1 MALSKRKQAKLRR
14 LENVRRKWGY
24 LGDNAQTEYEMLK
37 REQGVVSGNMKQ
49 GKTKFIASARIDRD
63 MGHALSSALK
73 PEGVEIRLTDKSRG
87 QTDIDAFGGSS
98 VYLSSKSRWEDA
110 QVATRRAGNAP
121 ALPVIKAL
129 LPPAMLNVW
138 LGIEGAQ
145 SAIKQAD
152 WTHNRK
158 IVTEQQR
165 WLSKKDASKDSSI
178 SLQDLAQ
185 RSALGVPFPA
195 SEFTVGV
202 HDSFGSRLDRKY
214 FDWFDQN
221 SDQLEQAVAQSES
234 LEDLAE
240 VALWVGEE
248 LGLIEPE
255 EQQEPDEPD
264 NGQKGTDTKP
274 PDNQDDSDGGDGDDS
289 DDDDADNQDSP
300 PDDSDLDDSDK
311 SDETDS
317 DSSSDEG
324 KDNQDKPES
333 SEPESGEP
341 EEDNRTLK
349 EKLKD
354 SIAEA
359 MLQEDNS
366 EPKQNELF
374 DLQAKPEEK
383 VIKIPAS
390 ETATTG
396 IVLDYWAKAVAD
408 DFQMP
413 TQEVDDY
420 FGEPQADLLHEIRMG
435 ILDVFDEDREEAPQL
450 IIAVDV
456 SISMN
461 CMCKPL
467 LYRHN
472 DNYYSAG
479 WLAWQVAGL
488 LGQQFPTA
496 EIFAWSTTTSRD
508 SGYPKPFAAPVP
520 VGKRPLCNKHEGSFS
535 RKTGTKLL
543 GNTPESEAMLHAQ
556 TLLASNENSVLVL
569 VTDGE
574 PQNKARAHGVS
585 HAMYQAGTRFSVVTV
600 GSYQTSLEEMHYPPA
615 TVVSIKTAKDLSKV
629 SKTFAMMQE

>member
-14 LENVRRKWGY
+14 LENERRKWGY
-24 LGDNAQTEYEMLK
+24 LGDNSQAEYEMLK
-37 REQGVVSGNMKQ
+37 REQGVVSGSMKQ
-49 GKTKFIASARIDRD
+49 GKTKFLASARIDRD

-73 PEGVEIRLTDKSRG
+73 PEGVDIRLTSKSRG
-87 QTDIDAFGGSS
+87 QTDIDTYSGTA

-165 WLSKKDASKDSSI
+165 WLSKKDADKDSSI

-195 SEFTVGV
+195 SEFTPGV
-202 HDSFGSRLDRKY
+202 HDLTRLDRKY

-264 NGQKGTDTKP
+264 NGQKGTDSKP

-289 DDDDADNQDSP
+289 DDDDADSQDSP
-300 PDDSDLDDSDK
+300 PDDSDDSD

-317 DSSSDEG
+317 DETDSDNSSDEG
-324 KDNQDKPES
+324 EGNQDKPES
-333 SEPESGEP
+333 SEPE
-341 EEDNRTLK
+341 EDSRTLK
-349 EKLKD
+349 DKLKD

-359 MLQEDNS
+359 MLQEES
-366 EPKQNELF
+366 PEPKQNELF

-390 ETATTG
+390 ETVTTD

-413 TQEVDDY
+413 TQEFDDY

-435 ILDVFDEDREEAPQL
+435 ILDVFDEDREEVPQL

-456 SISMN
+456 SVSMN
-461 CMCKPL
+461 CMCKPVL
-467 LYRHN
+467 HSHLDEYC
-472 DNYYSAG
+472 SAG

-496 EIFAWSTTTSRD
+496 EIFAWSTTRSRD
-508 SGYPKPFAAPVP
+508 NRSLGEQPFAAPVP
-520 VGKRPLCNKHEGSFS
+520 VGKRPLCRTHEGSFS
-535 RKTGTKLL
+535 SNPKVKLM
-543 GNTPESEAMLHAQ
+543 GNTPEAEAMLHAQ
-556 TLLASNENSVLVL
+556 ALLDSNENSVLVL
-569 VTDGE
+569 VTDGD

-600 GSYQTSLEEMHYPPA
+600 GSYQISLEEMHYPPA
-615 TVVSIKTAKDLSKV
+615 TVVSIKNAKDLSKV

>member
-14 LENVRRKWGY
+14 LENERRKWGY

-87 QTDIDAFGGSS
+87 QTDIDTFGGSS

-152 WTHNRK
+152 WPHNRK

-165 WLSKKDASKDSSI
+165 RLSKKDASKDSSI

-255 EQQEPDEPD
+255 PDEPRRC
-264 NGQKGTDTKP
+264 KGKPTDSKP
-274 PDNQDDSDGGDGDDS
+274 PDNQDDSDSDGGDG
-289 DDDDADNQDSP
+289 DDADNQDSP

-317 DSSSDEG
+317 DETDSDETDSDSSSDEG
-324 KDNQDKPES
+324 EDNQDKPES
-333 SEPESGEP
+333 SEPE
-341 EEDNRTLK
+341 EDSRTLK

-472 DNYYSAG
+472 DEYYSAG

-508 SGYPKPFAAPVP
+508 SRYPKPYAAPVP
-520 VGKRPLCNKHEGSFS
+520 VGKRPLCRKHEGSFS
-535 RKTGTKLL
+535 RKLGTNLM

-615 TVVSIKTAKDLSKV
+615 TVVSIKNAKDLSKV

>member
-1 MALSKRKQAKLRR
+1 MALSNRQQSKLRR
-14 LENVRRKWGY
+14 LENERRKWG
-24 LGDNAQTEYEMLK
+24 LSTNAQAEYEMLK
-37 REQGVVSGNMKQ
+37 REQGVVSGNMRQ

-73 PEGVEIRLTDKSRG
+73 PEGVDIRITDKSRG
-87 QTDIDAFGGSS
+87 QTDIDTYSGSS

-145 SAIKQAD
+145 SAVKQAD

-165 WLSKKDASKDSSI
+165 WLGKKDESKDSNV

-185 RSALGVPFPA
+185 RSALGIPFPA
-195 SEFTVGV
+195 SEFIVGV
-202 HDSFGSRLDRKY
+202 HDSFESRLDRKY

-221 SDQLEQAVAQSES
+221 SDKLEQAVAQSES

-248 LGLIEPE
+248 LGLITPE

-264 NGQKGTDTKP
+264 NGQKDTDSKP
-274 PDNQDDSDGGDGDDS
+274 PDNQDDSDGGDGDADS
-289 DDDDADNQDSP
+289 QDSP

-324 KDNQDKPES
+324 KDNQGDPES
-333 SEPESGEP
+333 SDPESGEP

-390 ETATTG
+390 ETVTTG
-396 IVLDYWAKAVAD
+396 IVLDYWAKVVAD
-408 DFQMP
+408 DFQIP
-413 TQEVDDY
+413 TQEFDDY
-420 FGEPQADLLHEIRMG
+420 FGEPQADVLHEIRMG

-456 SISMN
+456 SVSMN

-467 LYRHN
+467 LYRH
-472 DNYYSAG
+472 DDDKYYSAG

-496 EIFAWSTTTSRD
+496 EIFAWSTTSSSDT
-508 SGYPKPFAAPVP
+508 YNKPYAAPVA
-520 VGKRPLCNKHEGSFS
+520 VGKRPLCRKHEGPFS
-535 RKTGTKLL
+535 RKSGTKLM
-543 GNTPESEAMLHAQ
+543 GNTPEAEAMLHAQ
-556 TLLASNENSVLVL
+556 TLLDSNENSVLVL
-569 VTDGE
+569 VTDGD

-600 GSYQTSLEEMHYPPA
+600 GSYQISLEEMHYPPA

>member
-14 LENVRRKWGY
+14 LENERRKWGY

-87 QTDIDAFGGSS
+87 QTDIDTFGGSS

-195 SEFTVGV
+195 SEFIVGV

-255 EQQEPDEPD
+255 PDEPRRC
-264 NGQKGTDTKP
+264 KGKPTDSKP
-274 PDNQDDSDGGDGDDS
+274 PDNQDDSDSDGGDG
-289 DDDDADNQDSP
+289 DDADNQDSP

-324 KDNQDKPES
+324 
-333 SEPESGEP
+333 
-341 EEDNRTLK
+341 
-349 EKLKD
+349 
-354 SIAEA
+354 
-359 MLQEDNS
+359 
-366 EPKQNELF
+366 
-374 DLQAKPEEK
+374 
-383 VIKIPAS
+383 
-390 ETATTG
+390 
-396 IVLDYWAKAVAD
+396 
-408 DFQMP
+408 
-413 TQEVDDY
+413 
-420 FGEPQADLLHEIRMG
+420 
-435 ILDVFDEDREEAPQL
+435 
-450 IIAVDV
+450 
-456 SISMN
+456 
-461 CMCKPL
+461 
-467 LYRHN
+467 
-472 DNYYSAG
+472 
-479 WLAWQVAGL
+479 
-488 LGQQFPTA
+488 
-496 EIFAWSTTTSRD
+496 
-508 SGYPKPFAAPVP
+508 
-520 VGKRPLCNKHEGSFS
+520 
-535 RKTGTKLL
+535 
-543 GNTPESEAMLHAQ
+543 
-556 TLLASNENSVLVL
+556 
-569 VTDGE
+569 
-574 PQNKARAHGVS
+574 
-585 HAMYQAGTRFSVVTV
+585 
-600 GSYQTSLEEMHYPPA
+600 
-615 TVVSIKTAKDLSKV
+615 
-629 SKTFAMMQE
+629 